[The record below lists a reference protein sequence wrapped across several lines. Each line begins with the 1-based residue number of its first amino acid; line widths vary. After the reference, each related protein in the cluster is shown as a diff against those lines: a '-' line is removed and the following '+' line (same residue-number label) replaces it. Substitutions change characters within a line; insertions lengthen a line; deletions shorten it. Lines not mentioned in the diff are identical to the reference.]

1 MGKPRVVIFTP
12 VYPPRKGGSAT
23 YFGTLVNLLK
33 DKVDYTV
40 VTLEDD
46 VEEDGDVPVL
56 RSLPDKFSAAPL
68 DRYISVLPAAFRSLK
83 KVKREGRFV
92 LHIHSNGIYGFSA
105 SLFSRL
111 NGIPVLKEVQDTSD
125 AGWVLKAGKVHR
137 WVAVGEY
144 VKDRLISF
152 GIDNERIL
160 TFPTINP
167 PDIRDIRL
175 SVEEDLVKSDD
186 RIGIVFI
193 GWLMNRIKG
202 VDVLIR
208 AFKKARVVNDNLE
221 LMIIGDG
228 PDRDKLENMAGDLPI
243 KFTGEISYKEIIKAL
258 GSSHMLVL
266 PSHEE
271 ANPRVILEAYE
282 MGIPVIATD
291 VGGVKEEV
299 LDGKTGIL
307 IPPGDSDSLSEA
319 ILKLADD
326 GDLRN
331 KMGSEGK
338 KFLEGLPTWEDLS
351 QRILREYR
359 QMWDSF

>member
-1 MGKPRVVIFTP
+1 MGRPRVVIFTP

-23 YFGTLVNLLK
+23 YFGTLVNMLK
-33 DKVDYTV
+33 DRVDYTV
-40 VTLEDD
+40 ITLNDD
-46 VEEDGDVPVL
+46 APEGGDVPVL
-56 RSLPDKFSAAPL
+56 RLLPDKFSSSSL
-68 DRYISVLPAAFRSLK
+68 DRYVSVLPAAFGALK
-83 KVKREGRFV
+83 KVKRQGKFV
-92 LHIHSNGIYGFSA
+92 MHIHSNGIYGFSA

-111 NGIPVLKEVQDTSD
+111 NGIPLLKEVQDTSD
-125 AGWVLKAGKVHR
+125 PGWVLKAGKVHR
-137 WVAVGEY
+137 WIAVGDY
-144 VKDRLISF
+144 VRERLISF
-152 GIDNERIL
+152 GIDSGRIL

-167 PDIRDIRL
+167 PITRDIHL
-175 SVEEDLVKSDD
+175 SLGEDPCKPDD
-186 RIGIVFI
+186 RIRIVFI

-202 VDVLIR
+202 VDILIK
-208 AFKKARVVNDNLE
+208 AFEKARRENGKLE

-228 PDRDKLENMAGDLPI
+228 PDKEELVKMAGKLPI
-243 KFTGEISYKEIIKAL
+243 QFEGEISYEGILKAL

-299 LDGKTGIL
+299 IDGRTGIL
-307 IPPGDSDSLSEA
+307 IPPGDVDSLSEA

-331 KMGSEGK
+331 RMGSEGRG
-338 KFLEGLPTWEDLS
+338 FLEGLPAWEDLS

-359 QMWDSF
+359 QMWDSI